1 MLKTRAGLTVRRFV
15 APRHRRGRLPFF
27 GWFRAQMSGISWRY
41 LGYLVVQV
49 AAVSIVL
56 NGCSRPVQTP
66 PVVTEAPAA
75 TSVNAT
81 EPPLADAPPA
91 ALVRVGESAEG
102 LFDAAAASNWLTATE
117 QVQALSEAASQLPP
131 HLPKADLVAQLRTRI
146 DDVKQSAAA
155 RRRVETMDFA
165 NSITRIIADLSA
177 EFQTDV
183 PIDVVMLDYYGR
195 QLELGIATGRQSTL
209 TQATA
214 DLRQQWNRIE
224 PTIERR
230 GHVDEARRFKD
241 IVVQLEGAR
250 RPADFAAPTR
260 AELVAVDRLERI
272 FRPTR

>member
-1 MLKTRAGLTVRRFV
+1 
-15 APRHRRGRLPFF
+15 
-27 GWFRAQMSGISWRY
+27 MSGISWRY
-41 LGYLVVQV
+41 LGYLAVQV

-56 NGCSRPVQTP
+56 NGCSRPAQTP

-75 TSVNAT
+75 TTVNAT

-91 ALVRVGESAEG
+91 PLVRVGESAEG

-131 HLPKADLVAQLRTRI
+131 HLPKADLIAQMRTRI

-155 RRRVETMDFA
+155 HRRVETMDFA
-165 NSITRIIADLSA
+165 NSITRIVADLSA
-177 EFQTDV
+177 EFQTEV

-260 AELVAVDRLERI
+260 AELEAVDRLEAI
-272 FRPTR
+272 FKPTR

>member
-1 MLKTRAGLTVRRFV
+1 V
-15 APRHRRGRLPFF
+15 
-27 GWFRAQMSGISWRY
+27 I
-41 LGYLVVQV
+41 
-49 AAVSIVL
+49 
-56 NGCSRPVQTP
+56 
-66 PVVTEAPAA
+66 A
-75 TSVNAT
+75 TK
-81 EPPLADAPPA
+81 PPLADAPPA

-117 QVQALSEAASQLPP
+117 QVQGLSEAASQLPP

-165 NSITRIIADLSA
+165 NSITRIVADLSA
-177 EFQTDV
+177 EFQTEV

-195 QLELGIATGRQSTL
+195 QLELGIATGNQSTL
-209 TQATA
+209 TRATA

-250 RPADFAAPTR
+250 RPAECAAPTR
-260 AELVAVDRLERI
+260 AELEAVDRLEAI
-272 FRPTR
+272 FKPTR